1 MMLILH
7 HISQGSFKIMS
18 DASHEPYHR
27 NPLSQRRIPGFHARF
42 QLRDIL
48 LTGFYILDIRY
59 EIVLVKSMEVT
70 QYHPIQ
76 CHRLIQFITAVLIFL
91 SLCYLLRNKRTDGS
105 QKTVCQRF
113 TIHLVDDTGIIQS
126 RPLQKPLFDSRRQTA
141 LEDTI
146 QEKLAQ
152 DGTATFVTQN
162 IPQRRRIHHNLRAI
176 IETTVGSRAQDAGDA
191 RLVAEE
197 RSCRSYHIPLSLY
210 LGSRKSLLQ
219 ERVHPGLHR
228 LGYTAA
234 IEIYFLW

>member
-1 MMLILH
+1 MTSRIQQQIRQVPSLLKRGSVLHHLFRMKCYQTFHRSPHNLDNMKMMLILH

-27 NPLSQRRIPGFHARF
+27 NPHSQRRIPGFHARF

-59 EIVLVKSMEVT
+59 EIVLVKSMEVA

-126 RPLQKPLFDSRRQTA
+126 RPLQKPLLIAEGR
-141 LEDTI
+141 LPL
-146 QEKLAQ
+146 K
-152 DGTATFVTQN
+152 
-162 IPQRRRIHHNLRAI
+162 IPF
-176 IETTVGSRAQDAGDA
+176 
-191 RLVAEE
+191 
-197 RSCRSYHIPLSLY
+197 
-210 LGSRKSLLQ
+210 RKSL
-219 ERVHPGLHR
+219 PK
-228 LGYTAA
+228 TAPLPSSPR
-234 IEIYFLW
+234 IYPRGGVFITIFVPS